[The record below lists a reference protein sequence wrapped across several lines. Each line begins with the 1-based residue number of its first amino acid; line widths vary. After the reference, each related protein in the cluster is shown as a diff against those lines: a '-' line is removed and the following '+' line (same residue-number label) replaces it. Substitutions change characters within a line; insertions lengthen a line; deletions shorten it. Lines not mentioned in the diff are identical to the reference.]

1 MITKEMK
8 IGEVIQK
15 YPETV
20 EIFFKFGLHCV
31 SCHAAQYESVEQ
43 GAEMHG
49 IDIEKLLK
57 ALNDS
62 IKKK

>member
-1 MITKEMK
+1 MITKEMA
-8 IGEVIQK
+8 IGEIVQK

-31 SCHAAQYESVEQ
+31 GCHAAQYESLEQ

-49 IDIEKLLK
+49 IDIKELLK
-57 ALNDS
+57 ALNAS